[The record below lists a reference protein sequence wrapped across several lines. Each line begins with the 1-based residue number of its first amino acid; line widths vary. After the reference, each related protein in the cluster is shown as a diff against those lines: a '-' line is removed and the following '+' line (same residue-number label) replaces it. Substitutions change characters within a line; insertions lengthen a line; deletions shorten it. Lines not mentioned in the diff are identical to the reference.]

1 MKLDDYIF
9 TIVLA
14 IISFLSGVIG
24 LINRAEHESKGTF
37 SSQALFLIFGGVSSI
52 FVGFVSFEI
61 SFFYLQNLRVC
72 VAISAFCAWMGTRFL
87 IEVQDG
93 VLEFVKNYKK
103 RR

>member
-14 IISFLSGVIG
+14 TISFLSGVIG
-24 LINRAEHESKGTF
+24 LVNRAEHRNKETFTSK
-37 SSQALFLIFGGVSSI
+37 ALFLIFGGVSSV
-52 FVGFVSFEI
+52 FVGFISFEI

-72 VAISAFCAWMGTRFL
+72 VAISAFCAWMGTRIL
-87 IEVQDG
+87 IEVQDR
-93 VLEFVKNYKK
+93 VLEFVRNYKK